1 MARRTVPAALAATV
15 FLFAVLFLPACSSDD
30 NPVQPQPNTSE
41 APTLPAMST
50 MVLTLDFFGVPM
62 PEVDPRSILT
72 GKPGPELE
80 AADAANHTNWI
91 NAFVRVLWLKL
102 LVYDALE
109 EPIGAFALA
118 IHSVPQKQS
127 DGGWLWTYIF
137 VEDNVE
143 YSVFLYGKV
152 VGDRAEWRLEVS
164 TNAPDFLLDHFV
176 WFTGQSM
183 LNNTEGYWQFYEP
196 VFPASAASAV
206 AGATDGIQ
214 SARIDWEHITPTD
227 HRLTVTVN
235 KPGDPDEG
243 DTLEFHE
250 SLSIGEVNHY
260 DAGEDRRSNITW
272 YPNGT
277 GSITVWD
284 YNNGEPAC
292 WDERQQDTDC
302 PLK

>member
-1 MARRTVPAALAATV
+1 MARRTIPAALAVTV
-15 FLFAVLFLPACSSDD
+15 FVFAVSFLPACSNDD
-30 NPVQPQPNTSE
+30 NPVQPNSGTSE

-50 MVLTLDFFGVPM
+50 MVLTLDFFGVPT
-62 PEVDPRSILT
+62 PEVDPQSIQS

-80 AADAANHTNWI
+80 TAAAANRTNWI
-91 NAFVRVLWLKL
+91 NAFVRVFCLKL

-137 VEDNVE
+137 VEDGVE

-152 VGDRAEWRLEVS
+152 VDEHAEWRLEVS
-164 TNAPDFLLDHFV
+164 TNAPGFQLDHFV

-183 LNNTEGYWQFYEP
+183 LDNTEGYWQFYEP
-196 VFPASAASAV
+196 VLPASAAPAV
-206 AGATDGIQ
+206 TGSTDGIQ
-214 SARIDWEHITPTD
+214 VARIDWEHITPTD

-243 DTLEFHE
+243 DILEFHE

-260 DAGEDRRSNITW
+260 DAGEDRHSNITW
-272 YPNGT
+272 YPDGT

-284 YNNGEPAC
+284 YNNGETAC
-292 WDERQQDTDC
+292 WDQYQRDTDC
-302 PLK
+302 SL

>member
-1 MARRTVPAALAATV
+1 MARRTIPAALAATV
-15 FLFAVLFLPACSSDD
+15 FLFAVSFLPACSSDD
-30 NPVQPQPNTSE
+30 NPIQPQPNKSE

-50 MVLTLDFFGVPM
+50 MVFTLDFFGVPL
-62 PEVDPRSILT
+62 PEVGPLSIQT
-72 GKPGPELE
+72 GKPGPELS

-102 LVYDALE
+102 IVYDALE

-137 VEDNVE
+137 VEDGVE

-152 VGDRAEWRLEVS
+152 GGDRAEWRLEVS
-164 TNAPDFLLDHFV
+164 TNAPGYRLDHFV

-235 KPGDPDEG
+235 KAGDPDEG

-260 DAGEDRRSNITW
+260 DAGEDRHSNITW

-277 GSITVWD
+277 GSIMVWD
-284 YNNGEPAC
+284 YNNGETAC
-292 WDERQQDTDC
+292 WDEHQQDTDC

>member
-1 MARRTVPAALAATV
+1 MAKRTMPTAVVATV
-15 FLFAVLFLPACSSDD
+15 FMFALSILPACSDDD
-30 NPVQPQPNTSE
+30 NPVRPQPSTSE

-50 MVLTLDFFGVPM
+50 MVFTLDFFGATM
-62 PEVDPRSILT
+62 PAVDQQSIQT

-80 AADAANHTNWI
+80 AADAANRTNWI
-91 NAFVRVLWLKL
+91 NALVRVLYLKL

-137 VEDNVE
+137 VEDGVE

-152 VGDRAEWRLEVS
+152 VSGHVEWRLEVS
-164 TNAPDFLLDHFV
+164 TNAPEFLLDHFV
-176 WFTGQSM
+176 WFAGQSM
-183 LNNTEGYWQFYEP
+183 LDGTEGHWQFYQP
-196 VFPASAASAV
+196 VLPASAAPAV

-214 SARIDWEHITPTD
+214 TARIDWEKIAATD
-227 HRLTVTVN
+227 HSLTVIVN
-235 KPGDPDEG
+235 GPGNPDEG
-243 DTLEFHE
+243 DTLEFNE

-260 DAGEDRRSNITW
+260 DAGEDRHSNITW
-272 YPNGT
+272 YPDGT

-284 YNNGEPAC
+284 YNNGETGC
-292 WDERQQDTDC
+292 WDEHQQDTDC
-302 PLK
+302 PLN